1 MIGGGEA
8 TVERVRQLHGSV
20 RAVIGECMEAVSAE
34 LTFFTLPNCF
44 ELFGFDLLVDEDWH
58 LWLLEANAEPDFLQV
73 PRCRGRGFMRS
84 PAGLAPPHGDTTSV
98 LRFLVLTSICT

>member
-1 MIGGGEA
+1 MVSGGEA
-8 TVERVRQLHGSV
+8 TAERVRQLHDSV

-44 ELFGFDLLVDEDWH
+44 ELFGFDLLADDEWH

-73 PRCRGRGFMRS
+73 P
-84 PAGLAPPHGDTTSV
+84 HV
-98 LRFLVLTSICT
+98 